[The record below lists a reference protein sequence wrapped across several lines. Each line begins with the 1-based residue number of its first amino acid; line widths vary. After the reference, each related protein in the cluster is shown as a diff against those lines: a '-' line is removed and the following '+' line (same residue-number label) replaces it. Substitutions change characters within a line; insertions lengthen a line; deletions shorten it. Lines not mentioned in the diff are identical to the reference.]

1 VPMDVEIVQKMMAAP
16 LYHVVMDRTLFGDRG
31 MKPALVEAYIDA
43 VVAGLKALLCT
54 DAVPV
59 GARLRFREPE

>member
-1 VPMDVEIVQKMMAAP
+1 
-16 LYHVVMDRTLFGDRG
+16 

-54 DAVPV
+54 DSVPV